1 MDVQAAVGLCAPFEG
16 NGEKTKKKK
25 KNQQQQQQKNK
36 QKKKNNWFFNTTL
49 MYSGRD
55 DLMNVVLSLLLTL
68 VTIARL
74 GGKQNC
80 SRLKLFIVA

>member
-25 KNQQQQQQKNK
+25 KNNNNNNKKNK
-36 QKKKNNWFFNTTL
+36 QTKNNWYFNTTL